1 MSFYPER
8 RFSCPYCGSKNI
20 KKTDIPDKG
29 MIVSYAIKDGNI
41 IVVVELTDGCR
52 LVSVFDQSRLEK
64 MAKREIIGT
73 VVEIYLDTMTGI
85 IRSRL
90 IDSKL

>member
-1 MSFYPER
+1 MRFYPER

-20 KKTDIPDKG
+20 KKTDNPDKG

-52 LVSVFDQSRLEK
+52 LVSVFDQSGLEK